1 MVASKGS
8 NDDRDLV
15 GRARR
20 GDREAFTQLIMQYQ
34 VPLDNMALRMVGRP
48 DDAADIAQ
56 EAFLRAWEKIRT
68 LREAPFKSWLF
79 QIAANLCYDHFRR
92 GRRYG
97 VMPEDDQTS
106 TSNVVGLGIATPD
119 PQERAEANERTR
131 LVRDSIAALDHD
143 MRIAIVL
150 RDVNGMAYNEI
161 AAVLRVPLGT
171 VKSRIARA
179 RAQVQECLQ
188 QHPDFF
194 PTREDACAECTRR
207 LEGLRETVHAVRAL
221 PMDTPTRTF
230 TIPAQRR
237 QSFRWAPVGWV
248 GGVAAAFLVVA
259 LGVTQLH
266 GPAGSTASTSGGFSE
281 HRAVAPAASQGQ
293 ILDSSRSGAASQA
306 FNPILNT
313 VTVT

>member
-15 GRARR
+15 GRSRR
-20 GDREAFTQLIMQYQ
+20 GDREAFTQLIVQYQ
-34 VPLDNMALRMVGRP
+34 IPLYNMALRMVGRP

-68 LREAPFKSWLF
+68 LRDAPFKSWLF

-97 VMPEDDQTS
+97 VMPDEDQTV
-106 TSNVVGLGIATPD
+106 TSNGLGIATPD

-131 LVRDSIAALDHD
+131 LVRDSISALDHD
-143 MRIAIVL
+143 MRIAIIL
-150 RDVNGMAYNEI
+150 RDVNGMAYDEI

-179 RAQVQECLQ
+179 RAQVQDRLQ

-194 PTREDACAECTRR
+194 PTREDAHAE
-207 LEGLRETVHAVRAL
+207 
-221 PMDTPTRTF
+221 
-230 TIPAQRR
+230 
-237 QSFRWAPVGWV
+237 
-248 GGVAAAFLVVA
+248 
-259 LGVTQLH
+259 
-266 GPAGSTASTSGGFSE
+266 
-281 HRAVAPAASQGQ
+281 
-293 ILDSSRSGAASQA
+293 
-306 FNPILNT
+306 
-313 VTVT
+313 

>member
-1 MVASKGS
+1 MFPSNNS

-20 GDREAFTQLIMQYQ
+20 GDREAFTQLIVQYQ
-34 VPLDNMALRMVGRP
+34 VPLYNMALRMVGKP

-79 QIAANLCYDHFRR
+79 QIAANLCYDHFRH

-97 VMPEDDQTS
+97 VMPDEEI
-106 TSNVVGLGIATPD
+106 TSNVVGLGIATPG

-131 LVRDSIAALDHD
+131 LVRDCIQALDHD

-150 RDVNGMAYNEI
+150 RDVNGMAYEEI

-179 RAQVQECLQ
+179 RAQVQEQLQ
-188 QHPDFF
+188 RHPDFF
-194 PTREDACAECTRR
+194 PTTEDAHAE
-207 LEGLRETVHAVRAL
+207 
-221 PMDTPTRTF
+221 
-230 TIPAQRR
+230 
-237 QSFRWAPVGWV
+237 
-248 GGVAAAFLVVA
+248 
-259 LGVTQLH
+259 
-266 GPAGSTASTSGGFSE
+266 
-281 HRAVAPAASQGQ
+281 
-293 ILDSSRSGAASQA
+293 
-306 FNPILNT
+306 
-313 VTVT
+313 

>member
-1 MVASKGS
+1 MFASKSS

-20 GDREAFTQLIMQYQ
+20 GDREAFTQLIVQYQ
-34 VPLDNMALRMVGRP
+34 VPLYNMALRMVGKP

-68 LREAPFKSWLF
+68 LREAPFKAWLF

-97 VMPEDDQTS
+97 VMPDEEMRQ

-131 LVRDSIAALDHD
+131 LVRDSIQALDHD

-150 RDVNGMAYNEI
+150 RDVNGMAYDEI
-161 AAVLRVPLGT
+161 AGVLGVPLGT

-179 RAQVQECLQ
+179 RAQVQERLQ
-188 QHPDFF
+188 QHPDLF
-194 PTREDACAECTRR
+194 PTREDA
-207 LEGLRETVHAVRAL
+207 HA
-221 PMDTPTRTF
+221 D
-230 TIPAQRR
+230 
-237 QSFRWAPVGWV
+237 
-248 GGVAAAFLVVA
+248 
-259 LGVTQLH
+259 
-266 GPAGSTASTSGGFSE
+266 
-281 HRAVAPAASQGQ
+281 
-293 ILDSSRSGAASQA
+293 
-306 FNPILNT
+306 
-313 VTVT
+313 